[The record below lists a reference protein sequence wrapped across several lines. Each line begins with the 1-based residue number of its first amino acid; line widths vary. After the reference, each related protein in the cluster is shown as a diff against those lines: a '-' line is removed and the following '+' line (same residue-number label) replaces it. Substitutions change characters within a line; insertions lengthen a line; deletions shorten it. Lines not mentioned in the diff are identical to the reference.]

1 MDGVP
6 SKTYTGFVHNFIIL
20 HSSVGSPRV
29 ARATEKSVEE
39 YASKNEYN
47 PP

>member
-1 MDGVP
+1 L
-6 SKTYTGFVHNFIIL
+6 FLLLIFL
-20 HSSVGSPRV
+20 LSSVGSPRV
-29 ARATEKSVEE
+29 ADATEKSMEE